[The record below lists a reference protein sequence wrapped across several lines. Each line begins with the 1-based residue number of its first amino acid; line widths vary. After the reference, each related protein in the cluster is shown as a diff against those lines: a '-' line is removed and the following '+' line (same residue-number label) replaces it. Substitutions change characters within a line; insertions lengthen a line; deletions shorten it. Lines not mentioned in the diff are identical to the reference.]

1 MNRRK
6 MPSIC
11 SIAQRGAIIGICA
24 ALAVPA
30 LPATAWAQ
38 PVGLPSM
45 GAASSADLSPALERS
60 LGEAIMSQGRRDP
73 TYVDD
78 PELSQY
84 LTTMGRKLAA
94 FSPGAVPDVEMFG
107 VRDPEINAFAMP
119 GGFIGVNT
127 GLIVSSG
134 SESELAAVLAHEIGH
149 VVQRHIA
156 RGMTQQSQNSMVMLA
171 SLAGALLAALAGGG
185 GNLAMGVAAF
195 GQAAA
200 INRQLGFSRD
210 AEREADRAGFT
221 MLTKAGYDAQGMA
234 QMFSRLMNASRLNEG
249 AGGGSWASTHPL
261 SIERMSDVQ
270 NRVRS
275 LPVSRHVDSDDFW
288 YIRAKMRVVQGR
300 DAVSL
305 RTAGQQLQDEA
316 QALSGVRRSA
326 AYYGLALQ
334 AFQRNSLDEAER
346 QLAQAQA
353 DGRDSPQMAKL
364 AVDIA
369 LARKDNRRAQ
379 DLAQAATRRWPEH
392 RALGIAYATA
402 LQANGRHAEA
412 QDYLRA
418 KIKQWGS
425 DEPSLYQMLAQSEER
440 TGKPVQARRDLAR
453 YYVMTGAFAAAES
466 QLQQA
471 RGMSSDFYEQSQI
484 DVQIKEVKDKL
495 AEERQLLERFK
506 SG

>member
-24 ALAVPA
+24 ALALPA

-45 GAASSADLSPALERS
+45 GAASAADLSPALERS

-156 RGMTQQSQNSMVMLA
+156 RGMTQQNQNSMVMLA

-270 NRVRS
+270 NRMRS

-334 AFQRNSLDEAER
+334 AFQRNSLDEADR

-379 DLAQAATRRWPEH
+379 DLAQAATRRWPEQ

-418 KIKQWGS
+418 KIKQWGA

-471 RGMSSDFYEQSQI
+471 RGMSTDFYEQSQI

>member
-24 ALAVPA
+24 ALALPA

-45 GAASSADLSPALERS
+45 GAASAADLSPALERS

-156 RGMTQQSQNSMVMLA
+156 RGMTQQNQNSMVMLA

-334 AFQRNSLDEAER
+334 AFQRNRLDEADR

-379 DLAQAATRRWPEH
+379 DLAQAATRRWPEQ

-418 KIKQWGS
+418 KIKQWGA

-471 RGMSSDFYEQSQI
+471 RGMSTDFYEQSQI